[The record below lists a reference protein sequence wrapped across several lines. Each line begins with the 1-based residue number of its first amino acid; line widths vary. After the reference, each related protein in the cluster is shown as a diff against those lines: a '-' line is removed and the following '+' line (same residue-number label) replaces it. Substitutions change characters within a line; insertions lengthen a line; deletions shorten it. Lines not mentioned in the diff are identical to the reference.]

1 MRERKTKFQAED
13 AHSDVS
19 GGPSDT
25 AALLERS
32 LQRLLVDL
40 SLVVVGPDPVLNL
53 VFGRLGSDLVHDFLD
68 SKREGASEVHVR
80 GLDVEPDERMIS
92 ISSTEEEEAK
102 RGRRTFLNRPFRMK
116 PSFPCLGRA
125 TQPMAFRS

>member
-40 SLVVVGPDPVLNL
+40 SLVVVGPDPVLDL

-68 SKREGASEVHVR
+68 SKREGASKVHVR
-80 GLDVEPDERMIS
+80 GLDVEQDERMIS
-92 ISSTEEEEAK
+92 ISSEGRKKREEGA
-102 RGRRTFLNRPFRMK
+102 
-116 PSFPCLGRA
+116 PS
-125 TQPMAFRS
+125 